1 MPRHQS
7 RSRPP
12 GDPRGKAGPA
22 RDAARRATVR
32 AKRATTRD
40 ATRRRASWAGALA
53 VVFLL
58 GIGLGVLGGYGAG
71 SLDRSGSRVAIE
83 AESAGESATR
93 RDPPRE
99 MLYDLPV
106 TVRSSERARK
116 AYLDAYEEDLRAAPP
131 PPRLSVPS
139 GPAPR
144 PLGPEGSADIRP
156 LPRVPPEK
164 TRPSGQ
170 PSPQQPP
177 ARSSDG
183 QEQSD
188 SPAPTAET
196 AETRPAWIVNA
207 RVVPLDPSRP
217 ILAIV
222 IDDVGVDVAH
232 SREVVRLPAPLTF
245 AFLPYGYDL
254 PAMTRTAREGGHEI
268 MVHLP
273 MEPENPEVDPGPHAL
288 MTDLPPEEID
298 RRIAWNLARID
309 GPVGLNNH
317 MGSKFSARPEGMRR
331 VLRAL
336 SDRGLFFL
344 DSVTSARTTGYRLA
358 EAMGVPFAVRDIFID
373 HTLDKATIRAQLE
386 KAVATAKRQGHAVA
400 IGHPHD
406 ETIDVLRD
414 WLPTV
419 AGQGVQLV
427 PMSAIIRRR
436 YGMG

>member
-1 MPRHQS
+1 MT
-7 RSRPP
+7 
-12 GDPRGKAGPA
+12 RG
-22 RDAARRATVR
+22 AARRTAVR
-32 AKRATTRD
+32 AKRAATRN
-40 ATRRRASWAGALA
+40 ATRRRAVWAGALA
-53 VVFLL
+53 AVFLL

-71 SLDRSGSRVAIE
+71 FFDRSGSRVAIE
-83 AESAGESATR
+83 AESAGEAAIR

-99 MLYDLPV
+99 TLYDLPV
-106 TVRSSERARK
+106 TVRSSDRARK

-131 PPRLSVPS
+131 PPRLSIPS
-139 GPAPR
+139 GPAP
-144 PLGPEGSADIRP
+144 P
-156 LPRVPPEK
+156 VPSGHAPEK
-164 TRPSGQ
+164 HPAPGAPMADTPDQ
-170 PSPQQPP
+170 PTPQPP
-177 ARSSDG
+177 RA
-183 QEQSD
+183 E
-188 SPAPTAET
+188 SPGGLDRHGPSTPMGEASEA
-196 AETRPAWIVNA
+196 RPAWIANA
-207 RVVPLDPSRP
+207 RAVPLDPSRP

-232 SREVVRLPAPLTF
+232 SREAVRLPAPLTF

-273 MEPENPEVDPGPHAL
+273 MEPENREVDPGPHAL

-358 EAMGVPFAVRDIFID
+358 EEMGVPFAVRDIFID

-386 KAVATAKRQGHAVA
+386 KAVETAKRQGHAVA

-427 PMSAIIRRR
+427 PMSAVIRRR